1 MEANMLTA
9 RGSCVIVLQIMIGPS
24 MKSGQGT
31 SDDLPYLRNKF
42 RGDVTDRSTGLGLE
56 ALKAE
61 AERIVASEKDREPW
75 CLVKAHVFEMV
86 CDRMSRTV

>member
-1 MEANMLTA
+1 
-9 RGSCVIVLQIMIGPS
+9 
-24 MKSGQGT
+24 MKSGQT
-31 SDDLPYLRNKF
+31 IDDDLPYLRGKF
-42 RGDVTDRSTGLGLE
+42 RGDVTDRSTGLGLD

-75 CLVKAHVFEMV
+75 CIVKAHVFEMV